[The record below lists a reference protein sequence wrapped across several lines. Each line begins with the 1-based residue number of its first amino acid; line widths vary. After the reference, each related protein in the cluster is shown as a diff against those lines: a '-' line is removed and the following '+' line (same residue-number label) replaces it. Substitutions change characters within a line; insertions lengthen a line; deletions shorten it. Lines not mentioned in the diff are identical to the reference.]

1 MRGPVVGTI
10 PPRDRDK
17 RSRGFPMWLY
27 VYITVFLTGL
37 VLSLFL
43 TPLSGMIAR
52 RFSVISI
59 PSERS
64 VHKHPMPLLGGL
76 GIYFSILITTIGGIV
91 IVKSNLLPA
100 FLSEYIPGIRS
111 IMGKLFA
118 VLSGGAVVVAFG
130 VVDDVKTLRA
140 RQKLLLQ
147 IIAALIIFSAGIRIS
162 LTGHLSSLVL
172 TVFWLILMMNS
183 FNLMDNMD
191 GLSAGVAFISG
202 AILFIF
208 ALMMKQ
214 LFVATLLAVFL
225 GSVAGFLRYNF
236 PPAKIFMGECGSAF
250 LGYFLGTTAILLT
263 FYRYAE
269 HQTFLPIFAPLVV
282 FSVLFFDTLSVI
294 WIRRKR
300 GLPVFQADR
309 NHLSH
314 RLVGLGM
321 TNKQAVLFI
330 YLLTLCTG
338 IGALLLG
345 SLNIFG
351 GFIILLQVFIVLA
364 IVGILEMAGRNK
376 ERNENGR

>member
-1 MRGPVVGTI
+1 
-10 PPRDRDK
+10 
-17 RSRGFPMWLY
+17 MWPY
-27 VYITVFLTGL
+27 VYIATFLTGIL
-37 VLSLFL
+37 LSLIL
-43 TPLSGMIAR
+43 TPLSGKIAKK
-52 RFSVISI
+52 FNVISV

-64 VHKHPMPLLGGL
+64 IHKYPMPLLGGL
-76 GIYFSILITTIGGIV
+76 GIYFSLLITILTGMLM
-91 IVKSNLLPA
+91 VKSELFPA
-100 FLSEYIPGIRS
+100 FLSEYIPGIKS
-111 IMGKLFA
+111 ITGKLFA
-118 VLSGGAVVVAFG
+118 ILSGGAIVVTFG
-130 VVDDVKTLRA
+130 VIDDVKILKA
-140 RQKLLLQ
+140 RQKLFLQ
-147 IIAALIIFSAGIRIS
+147 IIASIIIFSAGIRIS
-162 LTGHLSSLVL
+162 LTGLLPSFVL
-172 TVFWLILMMNS
+172 TILWLVLMMNT

-202 AILFIF
+202 TILFIF
-208 ALMMKQ
+208 AVMFKQ

-225 GSVAGFLRYNF
+225 GGVAGFLKYNF

-263 FYRYAE
+263 FYRYEE
-269 HQTFLPIFAPLVV
+269 HQTFLPVFAPLVV
-282 FSVLFFDTLSVI
+282 FSVLFFDTSSVI

-300 GLPVFQADR
+300 GLPIFQADR

-351 GFIILLQVFIVLA
+351 GLLVLFQVLIILL

-376 ERNENGR
+376 ERNKNGKTGMD

>member
-1 MRGPVVGTI
+1 
-10 PPRDRDK
+10 
-17 RSRGFPMWLY
+17 MWPY
-27 VYITVFLTGL
+27 VYIAAFLTGA

-43 TPLSGMIAR
+43 TPLSGMAAR
-52 RFSVISI
+52 RFNVISV

-64 VHKHPMPLLGGL
+64 VHRHPMPLLGGL
-76 GIYFSILITTIGGIV
+76 GIYFPILITILGGI
-91 IVKSNLLPA
+91 IISNSRLFPA
-100 FLSEYIPGIRS
+100 SLSEYIPGIRS
-111 IMGKLFA
+111 TMGKLFA
-118 VLSGGAVVVAFG
+118 ILSGGAIVVTFG
-130 VVDDVKTLRA
+130 VIDDVKTLRA
-140 RQKLLLQ
+140 GQKLFLQ
-147 IIAALIIFSAGIRIS
+147 IISAIIVFSAGIRIS
-162 LTGHLSSLVL
+162 LTGPLPSFFL
-172 TVFWLILMMNS
+172 TVFWLILMMNA

-191 GLSAGVAFISG
+191 GLSSGVAFISG

-208 ALMMKQ
+208 AVMMKQ
-214 LFVATLLAVFL
+214 LFVATILAVFL
-225 GSVAGFLRYNF
+225 GSVTGFLRYNF

-263 FYRYAE
+263 FYRYEE
-269 HQTFLPIFAPLVV
+269 HQTFLPLFAPLVV
-282 FSVLFFDTLSVI
+282 FSVLFFDTVSVI
-294 WIRRKR
+294 WIRSKR

-351 GFIILLQVFIVLA
+351 CLIVIFQVFIILV
-364 IVGILEMAGRNK
+364 IVGILEMAGRNR
-376 ERNENGR
+376 ERNSNGKEGMD